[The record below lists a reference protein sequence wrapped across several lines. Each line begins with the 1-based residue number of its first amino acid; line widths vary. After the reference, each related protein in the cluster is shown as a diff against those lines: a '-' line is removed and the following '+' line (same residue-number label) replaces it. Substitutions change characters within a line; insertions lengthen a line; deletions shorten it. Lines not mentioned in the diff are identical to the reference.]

1 MQPNKSSF
9 FSKTKPPFTLN
20 RQSRTEQI
28 KSDKVEEALEASVD
42 GFRKSKTKDLFTYQ
56 NLSSKTSSLRL
67 KSQWARATKA
77 RLMPKGL
84 KRSKISSDKTAH
96 AQLKDKC
103 LSTCAR
109 R

>member
-67 KSQWARATKA
+67 DSQVAGAKDSTNA
-77 RLMPKGL
+77 FGAC
-84 KRSKISSDKTAH
+84 SKKLSPNEEAAH
-96 AQLKDKC
+96 AQKTL
-103 LSTCAR
+103 TAHTI
-109 R
+109 